1 MKKII
6 TLGIFAIVLLFSTQS
21 ATAQERVEDIAK
33 MQVAKLSEAVQLTGD
48 QQRTLFRVFVA
59 KESGY
64 AKQVKGKDINNAEVA
79 QAKAQIDANFEKE
92 LKATLTPEQF
102 NKYKEMKQ

>member
-6 TLGIFAIVLLFSTQS
+6 TLGFFAIALFFSTQTIS
-21 ATAQERVEDIAK
+21 AQERVEDIAK
-33 MQVAKLSEAVQLTGD
+33 LQVAKLSEAVQLTGE

-64 AKQVKGKDINNAEVA
+64 AKQIKGKDLNNTDV
-79 QAKAQIDANFEKE
+79 AKAKTAIDATFEKE
-92 LKATLTPEQF
+92 LKAVLTAEQF
-102 NKYKEMKQ
+102 KKYQDIKQ

>member
-6 TLGIFAIVLLFSTQS
+6 TLGFFAIVMLFSTYEI
-21 ATAQERVEDIAK
+21 TAQERVEDIAK
-33 MQVAKLSEAVQLTGD
+33 MQVAKLNDAVQLTGD

-64 AKQVKGKDINNAEVA
+64 AKQVKGKDLSNTEVS
-79 QAKAQIDANFEKE
+79 QAKANIDDTFEKN
-92 LKATLTPEQF
+92 LKATLTPEQYK
-102 NKYKEMKQ
+102 KYKEMKQ

>member
-1 MKKII
+1 MKKLI
-6 TLGIFAIVLLFSTQS
+6 TLGFFAMALLFSTQS
-21 ATAQERVEDIAK
+21 IVAQERVEDVAK
-33 MQVAKLSEAVQLTGD
+33 MQVAKLNDAVQLTGD

-64 AKQVKGKDINNAEVA
+64 AKQVKGKDLNNADVA
-79 QAKAQIDANFEKE
+79 QAKAQIDAAFDKD
-92 LKATLTPEQF
+92 LKATLTPEQY

>member
-6 TLGIFAIVLLFSTQS
+6 TLGLFAIVLLFSTQS
-21 ATAQERVEDIAK
+21 AVAQERVEDIAK
-33 MQVAKLSEAVQLTGD
+33 MQVSKLNDAVQLTGD

-64 AKQVKGKDINNAEVA
+64 AKQVKGKDLNNADVA
-79 QAKAQIDANFEKE
+79 QAKAQIDATFEKD
-92 LKATLTPEQF
+92 LKAALTAEQY

>member
-6 TLGIFAIVLLFSTQS
+6 TLGFFAIALFFSTQS
-21 ATAQERVEDIAK
+21 IYAQERVEDVAK
-33 MQVAKLSEAVQLTGD
+33 LQVAKLSEAVQLTGE

-64 AKQVKGKDINNAEVA
+64 AKQIKGKDLNNADV
-79 QAKAQIDANFEKE
+79 AKAKTTIDTNFEKE
-92 LKATLTPEQF
+92 LKAVLTAEQF
-102 NKYKEMKQ
+102 KKYQDIKQ